1 MKQLYLVQHGKA
13 ASEAEDPSRPLTAEG
28 RDEVQRVAAWVA
40 KLNLQVATVY
50 HSGKLRAKQTAEL
63 FAQVLAQAS
72 VEEIGGLAPLDDPA
86 AAKALAE
93 EADRPLVLVGHLPHL
108 SRLVAALT
116 ESQQEVVK
124 FQMGGVVALV
134 KEEAGWQV
142 AWMLTPAIARRLET

>member
-28 RDEVQRVAAWVA
+28 RDEVERVAAWVG

-63 FAQVLAQAS
+63 FAQVLAPAV
-72 VEEIGGLAPLDDPA
+72 VEEIAGLAPLDDPA
-86 AAKALAE
+86 GAKALIE
-93 EADRPLVLVGHLPHL
+93 QADRTLMLVGHLPHL
-108 SRLVAALT
+108 SRLVSALT
-116 ESQQEVVK
+116 GSQQEVVK

-134 KEEAGWQV
+134 KAEAGWQI
-142 AWMLTPAIARRLET
+142 AWMLTPQIARRL